1 MKVCKKGCNRYIK
14 MQEGGLGVFCSTSR
28 YKRGVGGM
36 FWMLAKSARSIL
48 PWVGKKI
55 FKAVAPILL
64 DEGRQLLTRKKNVKQ
79 AVKSVAKY
87 SKSNVIN
94 AGKEA
99 LRQEI
104 ARYQKGG
111 GLINTKARRNR
122 KVEKKINVLR
132 NRD

>member
-28 YKRGVGGM
+28 YKRGGGGM
-36 FWMLAKSARSIL
+36 FGMLAKSTRSIL
-48 PWVGKKI
+48 PQVGKKI

-64 DEGRQLLTRKKNVKQ
+64 DEGRQLSTRKKIVKQ
-79 AVKSVAKY
+79 AVKSIAKC
-87 SKSNVIN
+87 SKSNVIS

-104 ARYQKGG
+104 ARYQKGR
-111 GLINTKARRNR
+111 GLINTKARQTGRLKR
-122 KVEKKINVLR
+122 R
-132 NRD
+132 

>member
-1 MKVCKKGCNRYIK
+1 
-14 MQEGGLGVFCSTSR
+14 MQEGGLGMFCGTSR
-28 YKRGVGGM
+28 HKRGGGGM
-36 FWMLAKSARSIL
+36 FGMLAKSTRSIL
-48 PWVGKKI
+48 PRVGKKI
-55 FKAVAPILL
+55 FKAVAPVLL

-79 AVKSVAKY
+79 AVKSVAKR

-111 GLINTKARRNR
+111 GLINTKARQTGRLKR
-122 KVEKKINVLR
+122 R
-132 NRD
+132 